1 MKIYRL
7 LIIVL
12 TLILCSCGGAK
23 YTYSFEK
30 GKNIHFNNG
39 KWILNEP
46 FTNYEDRDAYEFSKE
61 EFHKILGD
69 SLLDLTELRKTKI
82 IKKQLPLNPTRSEL
96 EEIKKYSQCD
106 YLINIHSEIIKDEM
120 GSSSMSTP
128 NIGTVTKYNDAKTK
142 IIIYDLNKLELISE
156 TTAFG
161 QVKVTKKADDDE
173 SVLESLIKYTTP
185 GRILALQSIKK
196 LIGKYNK
203 NKLD

>member
-1 MKIYRL
+1 LVFVGINL
-7 LIIVL
+7 
-12 TLILCSCGGAK
+12 
-23 YTYSFEK
+23 TYS
-30 GKNIHFNNG
+30 
-39 KWILNEP
+39 
-46 FTNYEDRDAYEFSKE
+46 
-61 EFHKILGD
+61 
-69 SLLDLTELRKTKI
+69 
-82 IKKQLPLNPTRSEL
+82 